1 MYGTIAKLMVRTG
14 KIEELVNHM
23 NVEYK
28 NIPGAIEILMY
39 QMDEDASSVYITV
52 VFSDKKAYIKNSES
66 PESNVRYE
74 KMMEYLESEPEWHD
88 GQIIFSR
95 SFK

>member
-28 NIPGAIEILMY
+28 DIPGAIEILMY

-52 VFSDKKAYIKNSES
+52 VFSDKKAYIENSES
-66 PESNVRYE
+66 PESNVKYE
-74 KMMEYLESEPEWHD
+74 KMMEYLISEPEWHD
-88 GQIIFSR
+88 GEIIFSR
-95 SFK
+95 SYK

>member
-28 NIPGAIEILMY
+28 DIPGAIEILMY

-74 KMMEYLESEPEWHD
+74 KMMEYLKSEPEWHD